1 MQIRDLGE
9 FPFLRRLRERLPVDA
24 RLTLGV
30 GDDCA
35 AVNLPGTSLLTTDAL
50 VENVHFRREWTSFST
65 LGAKAFAVNAS
76 DIIAMGG
83 EPSFVLLSVSI
94 PQEDSVEDLESFFD
108 GFLAAATERN
118 VALIGGNMSA
128 APCFMLS
135 VTLLGHA
142 PHGIVTR
149 SGAELGDDLYVT
161 GTLGDAALGLRLF
174 QNGQSDGQFD
184 VFAQQVKDRFL
195 CPTIRYEVSQEL
207 ASHSLPTAMLDVSD
221 GLLQD
226 LGHMCEE
233 SHTGAIVEAARL
245 PLSEGYSSILSP
257 DAWDLA
263 LTGGEDYELLFSA
276 PVADRSLLQTL
287 AQTCQCAITRI
298 GTIALEGEGITVLD
312 AAGQPYTP
320 AHAGHDH
327 FRRS

>member
-1 MQIRDLGE
+1 
-9 FPFLRRLRERLPVDA
+9 
-24 RLTLGV
+24 
-30 GDDCA
+30 
-35 AVNLPGTSLLTTDAL
+35 
-50 VENVHFRREWTSFST
+50 
-65 LGAKAFAVNAS
+65 
-76 DIIAMGG
+76 MGG
-83 EPSFVLLSVSI
+83 APSFVLLSVSI

-108 GFLAAATERN
+108 GFLAAASERN

-128 APCFMLS
+128 APCLMLS

-142 PHGIVTR
+142 QYGIVPR
-149 SGAELGDDLYVT
+149 SGAHIGDDLYVT

-174 QNGQSDGQFD
+174 QNGHSDGQSD

-207 ASHSLPTAMLDVSD
+207 ASQNLPTAMLDVSD

-233 SHTGAIVEAARL
+233 SRTGAVVEATRL
-245 PLSEGYSSILSP
+245 PLSEGYTSILGP

-263 LTGGEDYELLFSA
+263 LTGGEDYELLFTA
-276 PVADRSLLQTL
+276 PVAHRTLLRTL
-287 AQTCQCAITRI
+287 AQTCQCPITRI
-298 GTIALEGEGITVLD
+298 GTIAPEGAGITVLD